1 MTWLLLEVP
10 CKRHGVAA
18 GGNGTELVGSEVV
31 GPLVMIRAGTR
42 VAPSIC
48 YCSGGNR
55 MLRPCITSLALV
67 ALIIPASAF
76 DLVVVNE
83 ANSSVL
89 QKLYI
94 APAKTKNWS
103 DDKLQNQSVA
113 KNGRF
118 TIRDVAKGV
127 YDLKVSDDDGD
138 TCVFPNISVDQNT
151 EWKLTDAMMD
161 TCDEE

>member
-1 MTWLLLEVP
+1 
-10 CKRHGVAA
+10 
-18 GGNGTELVGSEVV
+18 
-31 GPLVMIRAGTR
+31 
-42 VAPSIC
+42 
-48 YCSGGNR
+48 
-55 MLRPCITSLALV
+55 MLRASIMSVVWLTLV
-67 ALIIPASAF
+67 VPASAF

-83 ANSSVL
+83 SNSSVL

-127 YDLKVSDDDGD
+127 YDVKVSDDDGD
-138 TCVFPNISVDQNT
+138 TCVFPNISVDQNM
-151 EWKLTDAMMD
+151 EWKLTDAMID
-161 TCDEE
+161 NCDEE

>member
-1 MTWLLLEVP
+1 
-10 CKRHGVAA
+10 
-18 GGNGTELVGSEVV
+18 
-31 GPLVMIRAGTR
+31 
-42 VAPSIC
+42 
-48 YCSGGNR
+48 

-83 ANSSVL
+83 ANFSVL

-127 YDLKVSDDDGD
+127 YDVKVSDDDGD

>member
-1 MTWLLLEVP
+1 MPANED
-10 CKRHGVAA
+10 CSNAA
-18 GGNGTELVGSEVV
+18 PAARLVSR
-31 GPLVMIRAGTR
+31 LI
-42 VAPSIC
+42 PSIC

-83 ANSSVL
+83 ANFSVL

-118 TIRDVAKGV
+118 TIHDVAKGV
-127 YDLKVSDDDGD
+127 YDVKVSDDDGD

>member
-1 MTWLLLEVP
+1 
-10 CKRHGVAA
+10 
-18 GGNGTELVGSEVV
+18 
-31 GPLVMIRAGTR
+31 
-42 VAPSIC
+42 
-48 YCSGGNR
+48 
-55 MLRPCITSLALV
+55 MLRASIMSVVWVTLV
-67 ALIIPASAF
+67 VPASAF

-83 ANSSVL
+83 SNSSVL

-127 YDLKVSDDDGD
+127 YDVKVSDDDGD

-151 EWKLTDAMMD
+151 EGKLTEAMID
-161 TCDEE
+161 NCDEE

>member
-1 MTWLLLEVP
+1 
-10 CKRHGVAA
+10 
-18 GGNGTELVGSEVV
+18 
-31 GPLVMIRAGTR
+31 
-42 VAPSIC
+42 
-48 YCSGGNR
+48 
-55 MLRPCITSLALV
+55 MLRASIMSVAWVTLV
-67 ALIIPASAF
+67 VPASAF

-83 ANSSVL
+83 SNSSVL

-118 TIRDVAKGV
+118 TIRDFAKGV
-127 YDLKVSDDDGD
+127 YDVKVSDDDGD